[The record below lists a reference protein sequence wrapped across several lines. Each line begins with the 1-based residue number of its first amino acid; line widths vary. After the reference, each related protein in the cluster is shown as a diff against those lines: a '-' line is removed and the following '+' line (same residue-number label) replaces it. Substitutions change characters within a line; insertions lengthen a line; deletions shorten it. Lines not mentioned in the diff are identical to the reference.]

1 MKKALYSGY
10 NRSSLLLKGKYPVY
24 NYLYKKWLLLARIFI
39 GCISCLPVAN
49 AQTADR
55 MLSQKGKVPTL
66 LWAVAWSPDDKY
78 VALGGDDSVLSVY
91 ETAHF
96 TLYRS
101 WKMNSMIRCVRWH
114 VKGQFLAIGNNDNVQ
129 MLDMQ
134 SAQIMKPVL
143 LNHGAR
149 GVGWNYTGDLLGVA
163 DLDGTVWIL
172 QKDGKIL
179 RSIKKENS
187 NSYFSL
193 DWHPARNILVTGGDE
208 IRLFDTSG
216 HSLQV
221 IKHRKEETGV
231 LAVAW
236 HPGGD
241 FFGIGDYGHD
251 KEKVPSVL
259 QFWQGNGTLL
269 KNLWGSKTEYR
280 NIRWNRSGS
289 LLASASDALRI
300 WTKEGRLVSTGT
312 NGKLLWGVDWNS
324 KGTLLI
330 TTSIDGSIQV
340 WTNKATLI
348 KTIR

>member
-1 MKKALYSGY
+1 MKRTLYNSY
-10 NRSSLLLKGKYPVY
+10 HRVPFFLEGKYPVY
-24 NYLYKKWLLLARIFI
+24 NCLYKKCLLLVCIFI
-39 GCISCLPVAN
+39 GCISCLSVSN
-49 AQTADR
+49 AQTASAR
-55 MLSQKGKVPTL
+55 PSQKRKEPAL
-66 LWAVAWSPDDKY
+66 LWTVAWSPDDKY
-78 VALGGDDSVLSVY
+78 VALGGDDSVLTVY
-91 ETAHF
+91 ETVHF

-114 VKGQFLAIGNNDNVQ
+114 PKGRFLAIGNNDNVQ

-134 SAQIMKPVL
+134 SVRIMKPVL

-149 GVGWNYTGDLLGVA
+149 GIGWNHTGDLLGVA
-163 DLDGTVWIL
+163 DLEGIVWIL

-179 RSIKKENS
+179 RSVKKENS

-231 LAVAW
+231 LSVAW

-241 FFGIGDYGHD
+241 FFAIGDYGHD
-251 KEKVPSVL
+251 TVSSVL
-259 QFWQGNGTLL
+259 QFRHKNGTLL
-269 KNLWGSKTEYR
+269 KELWGSKAEYR
-280 NIRWNRSGS
+280 NIRWNKSGS

-300 WTKEGRLVSTGT
+300 WTKEGKLVSTGS

-330 TTSIDGSIQV
+330 TTGNDGSIQV
-340 WTNKATLI
+340 WTNKARLI